1 MKKVIIV
8 TSDAFPNGMAT
19 SRRIKCY
26 ARPLREGGI
35 ETEVLVC
42 RRTERFGVEPK
53 NIAGSGMFKDIPF
66 NYISNT
72 PLRENNIFIR
82 QLNDWRDTISTKRY
96 LLDRLENGDV
106 LFLYLED
113 IYKESLFIRAAHKK
127 GASCIRD
134 LCELP
139 YSTRNDTWRARI
151 LRRIELRRIFPRLD
165 GVISISSTLKRL
177 ATEHCKPSCKHLQVP
192 ILVDYEDYYL
202 RDESEKSII
211 PYIFHSG
218 TLSQQKDG
226 IIGMLAGFGKAICE
240 MPDPVHFISTGNI
253 EDSSCQEEIQKV
265 IDKYKIQDLVH
276 FTGYLEDNEVQSY
289 LSKASLVIV
298 NKIRTQQNHY
308 CFSTKLAEYLA
319 AAKPVITT
327 DFGEAARWL
336 TDKQDAY
343 IVKSGDTDALSKAIV
358 YAFSHREESR
368 RVGLAG
374 QELCRQ
380 NFDYHQWTQQL
391 CNIVV

>member
-26 ARPLREGGI
+26 AQALREGGM
-35 ETEVLVC
+35 ETEVLIC

-53 NIAGSGMFKDIPF
+53 NVEGSGMFKDIPF
-66 NYISNT
+66 KYISNT
-72 PLRENNIFIR
+72 PLRENNIIIR
-82 QLNDWRDTISTKRY
+82 QLNDWHDIVSTKRY
-96 LLDRLENGDV
+96 LLDRLGNGDV

-113 IYKESLFIRAAHKK
+113 IYKENLFIKAAHKK
-127 GASCIRD
+127 GAGCIRD

-139 YSTRNDTWRARI
+139 YGTRNDTWWARM
-151 LRRIELRRIFPRLD
+151 LRRIELKRVFPQLD
-165 GVISISSTLKRL
+165 GVISISSTLKQL
-177 ATEHCKPSCKHLQVP
+177 AMEHCKPLCKHIQIP
-192 ILVDYEDYYL
+192 ILVDFEDCYL
-202 RDESEKSII
+202 RDKSQQSAV

-226 IIGMLAGFGKAICE
+226 IIGMLEGFGKAISE
-240 MPDPVHFISTGNI
+240 IPNPIHFVSTGNL
-253 EDSSCQEEIQKV
+253 EDSSCKEEILQV
-265 IDKYKIQDLVH
+265 ISRYKIQDLVH

-298 NKIRTQQNHY
+298 NKIRTQQNKY

-319 AAKPVITT
+319 ASKPVITT
-327 DFGEAARWL
+327 DFGEAAKWL
-336 TDKQDAY
+336 TDNRDAF

-358 YAFSHREESR
+358 YVFTHREESR

-380 NFDYHQWTQQL
+380 NFDYHRWSQQL
-391 CNIVV
+391 CDTVV